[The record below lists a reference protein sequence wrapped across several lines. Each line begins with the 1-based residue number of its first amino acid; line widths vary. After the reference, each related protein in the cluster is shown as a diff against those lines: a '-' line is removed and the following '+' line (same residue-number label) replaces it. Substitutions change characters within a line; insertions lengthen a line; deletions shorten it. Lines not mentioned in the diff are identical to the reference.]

1 VLGHVVIDDDT
12 GACSDSSV
20 ATTTNRGPT
29 RALHERGKRA
39 LAKTL
44 RHNPTTAEAEA
55 WGGLRGRQVVGL
67 KFRRQQI
74 VCGFVVDFFCAD
86 ARLIVELDGGIH
98 EEPEQHEHDARRT
111 AALSAAGFT
120 IIRIPNDDVVATLAQ
135 RIRESQGRCA

>member
-1 VLGHVVIDDDT
+1 
-12 GACSDSSV
+12 
-20 ATTTNRGPT
+20 
-29 RALHERGKRA
+29 

-55 WGGLRGRQVVGL
+55 WALLRARQVDGL

-86 ARLIVELDGGIH
+86 ARLIVELDGGVH
-98 EEPEQHEHDARRT
+98 DEPEQYEHDERRT
-111 AALSAAGFT
+111 AALSAAGF
-120 IIRIPNDDVVATLAQ
+120 IVIRIQNDDVAATLAQ